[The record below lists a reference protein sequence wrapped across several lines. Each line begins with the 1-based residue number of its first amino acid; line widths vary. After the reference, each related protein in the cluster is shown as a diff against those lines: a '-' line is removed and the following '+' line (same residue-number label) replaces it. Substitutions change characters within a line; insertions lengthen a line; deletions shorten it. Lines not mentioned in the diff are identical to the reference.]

1 MNTRIRCVILP
12 VWLADTEGD
21 TGVATTCFLPENYHF
36 PPSDAADPSAIVCRY
51 MTFTPLDAFF
61 LLPAMIALQQIGHG
75 LRLRRTTSPQSNAI
89 EGAVFALFGLLLAF
103 TFSGAVARYD
113 AHREMVS
120 EERNDIGTAYLRLDL
135 LPPQAQPA
143 LRQLFRDYVT
153 SRLHLYDSVAPEI
166 SPATEQLQEE
176 IWQKS
181 VAAATSP
188 GANPDATK
196 LLLPALNTMIDI
208 TGTRENSFN
217 MHPPAVIFLLL
228 FVLSGG
234 SAFLAGYGMTTTK
247 RSWLYTVAF
256 AFTVTLTVYATL
268 EIEYPRQGFIRLT
281 HTDDTLIHLRDSMK

>member
-1 MNTRIRCVILP
+1 MN
-12 VWLADTEGD
+12 
-21 TGVATTCFLPENYHF
+21 
-36 PPSDAADPSAIVCRY
+36 
-51 MTFTPLDAFF
+51 FTPFDAFF

-113 AHREMVS
+113 AHRELVS

-135 LPPQAQPA
+135 LPPQDQPP

-153 SRLHLYDSVAPEI
+153 SRLHLYEGVVPEI
-166 SPATEQLQEE
+166 SPASEQLQLE

-181 VAAATSP
+181 VAAAAAP
-188 GANPDATK
+188 GASPDATK

-247 RSWLYTVAF
+247 RSWLYTLAF

-268 EIEYPRQGFIRLT
+268 EIEYPRQGLIRLG
-281 HTDDTLIHLRDSMK
+281 HTDDTLIHLHDSMK